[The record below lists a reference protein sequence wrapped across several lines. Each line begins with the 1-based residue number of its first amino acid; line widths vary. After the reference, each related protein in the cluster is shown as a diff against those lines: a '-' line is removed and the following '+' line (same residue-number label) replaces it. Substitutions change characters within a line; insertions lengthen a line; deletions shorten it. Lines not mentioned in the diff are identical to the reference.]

1 METIEVENKALP
13 KKMYKLPLIIAISV
27 FSLSM
32 VFLWVVHFAEMNKS
46 IIIIGG
52 GYALMC
58 FVFLVFQI
66 AAFVRAHVIYD
77 EDVEGIKMRVFEVEK
92 DELKK
97 NL

>member
-1 METIEVENKALP
+1 
-13 KKMYKLPLIIAISV
+13 MYKLPLLIGVSV
-27 FSLSM
+27 FSISM
-32 VFLWVVHFAEMNKS
+32 IFLWVVHYSEMNKS

-58 FVFLVFQI
+58 MMFLVFQI
-66 AAFVRAHVIYD
+66 VAFVRAHIIYD
-77 EDVEGIKMRVFEVEK
+77 EDIEGIKLKVFEVEN

>member
-1 METIEVENKALP
+1 MSNDVTPN
-13 KKMYKLPLIIAISV
+13 KLPRKFYKVPLLIAVSV
-27 FSLSM
+27 FSISM
-32 VFLWVVHFAEMNKS
+32 IFLWVVHYSEMNKS

-58 FVFLVFQI
+58 FGFLVFQI
-66 AAFVRAHVIYD
+66 AAFVRAHIVYD
-77 EDVEGIKMRVFEVEK
+77 EDVEGIKMKVFEVEM

>member
-1 METIEVENKALP
+1 MSPSLP
-13 KKMYKLPLIIAISV
+13 RRMYKLPLLIAISV
-27 FSLSM
+27 FSISM
-32 VFLWVVHFAEMNKS
+32 IFLWVVHYSEMNKS
-46 IIIIGG
+46 IIFIGG

-66 AAFVRAHVIYD
+66 MAFVRAHIVYD
-77 EDVEGIKMRVFEVEK
+77 EDVEGIKLKVFEVEK